1 MHFLELKW
9 FKLFHLPG
17 FVDVVDSLVTSVV
30 PSVVD
35 RTSLPVGIHSQVN
48 KPQIRKKV
56 CLTNVLAEV
65 HSPVIRN
72 AQPRESLYLGRSAYL
87 TSKLATNHLFPA

>member
-17 FVDVVDSLVTSVV
+17 FVDVVESKVGDSLVTSVV

-87 TSKLATNHLFPA
+87 TNHLFPA